1 MENKKDKFNVII
13 KPNGNSKFTISLPVF
28 LTIIFVILQ
37 IAGVISWPWYFIIA
51 PIWISL
57 GIALI
62 MALIVLVIVII
73 AILANARQ

>member
-57 GIALI
+57 GIALV

-73 AILANARQ
+73 AILANAR

>member
-57 GIALI
+57 GIALV

>member
-37 IAGVISWPWYFIIA
+37 IAGVISWPWYFITA

-57 GIALI
+57 GTALI
-62 MALIVLVIVII
+62 MNLIVFVIVII
-73 AILANARQ
+73 AILANAR

>member
-37 IAGVISWPWYFIIA
+37 IAGVISWPWYFITA

-62 MALIVLVIVII
+62 MALIVLVILII
-73 AILANARQ
+73 AILANVR

>member
-13 KPNGNSKFTISLPVF
+13 KPNGDSKFTIRLPIF
-28 LTIIFVILQ
+28 LTIVFVILQ

-62 MALIVLVIVII
+62 MALIVLVILII
-73 AILANARQ
+73 AILANVR

>member
-13 KPNGNSKFTISLPVF
+13 KPNGNSKFTIRLPVF

-57 GIALI
+57 GIVLI

-73 AILANARQ
+73 AILANVR

>member
-73 AILANARQ
+73 AILANDR

>member
-13 KPNGNSKFTISLPVF
+13 KPNGDSKFTISLTIF
-28 LTIIFVILQ
+28 LTIVFVILQ

-57 GIALI
+57 GIALV

-73 AILANARQ
+73 AILANVR

>member
-1 MENKKDKFNVII
+1 MENKKDKFNVVI

-62 MALIVLVIVII
+62 MALIVLVMVII
-73 AILANARQ
+73 VILANVR

>member
-13 KPNGNSKFTISLPVF
+13 KPNGNYKFTISLPVF

-73 AILANARQ
+73 AILVNVR

>member
-1 MENKKDKFNVII
+1 MENKKDKFNVIN
-13 KPNGNSKFTISLPVF
+13 KPNGNSKFIISLQVF

-37 IAGVISWPWYFIIA
+37 IAGVISWPWYFITA

-62 MALIVLVIVII
+62 MNLIVFVIVII
-73 AILANARQ
+73 VILANAR

>member
-57 GIALI
+57 GIALV
-62 MALIVLVIVII
+62 MTLIVLVIVII
-73 AILANARQ
+73 AILANAR

>member
-13 KPNGNSKFTISLPVF
+13 KPNGNSKFTISLPIF

-37 IAGVISWPWYFIIA
+37 IARVISWPWYFIIA

-62 MALIVLVIVII
+62 MVLIVLVIVII
-73 AILANARQ
+73 AILANVR